1 QYDQPLCSGGEV
13 TFELN
18 GQPKTVHLTR
28 IHLEEDVA
36 KNMHFADAS
45 GVDFNRAGTPLMEI
59 VTEPDIHSAD
69 EAMAFLQALKQI
81 LAYGGISDCNLEQG
95 NIRCDVNCSVR
106 ASETSRLGTKTEI
119 KNMNTFKGVHRALS
133 YEIRRQVNDL
143 GKGREI
149 VQETRR
155 WDDEA
160 GQTFS
165 MRSKEDAHDYR
176 YFPEPDLLP
185 VELEQS
191 DVERWQA
198 QLPEKPAAR
207 RARMAEEYGIP
218 EYDAG
223 VLAAD
228 RAVAD
233 FFEATVQSSGNAKAS
248 SNWIMTEMLRS
259 LSEADLDI
267 GSINVTPETL
277 GQLIKLV
284 DGKILNMPT
293 AREVFAVMFAEGGD
307 PDAIVKA
314 KGLAQ
319 VSDTGAIEAM
329 VDQIIADHAQSVED
343 YRGGKQA
350 ALQFLIGQVMRI
362 SKGKA
367 NPAMVRDLFLQR
379 LG

>member
-1 QYDQPLCSGGEV
+1 
-13 TFELN
+13 
-18 GQPKTVHLTR
+18 
-28 IHLEEDVA
+28 
-36 KNMHFADAS
+36 M
-45 GVDFNRAGTPLMEI
+45 
-59 VTEPDIHSAD
+59 
-69 EAMAFLQALKQI
+69 
-81 LAYGGISDCNLEQG
+81 
-95 NIRCDVNCSVR
+95 
-106 ASETSRLGTKTEI
+106 
-119 KNMNTFKGVHRALS
+119 
-133 YEIRRQVNDL
+133 
-143 GKGREI
+143 
-149 VQETRR
+149 
-155 WDDEA
+155 
-160 GQTFS
+160 
-165 MRSKEDAHDYR
+165 
-176 YFPEPDLLP
+176 
-185 VELEQS
+185 
-191 DVERWQA
+191 
-198 QLPEKPAAR
+198 
-207 RARMAEEYGIP
+207 
-218 EYDAG
+218 
-223 VLAAD
+223 LAAD

-267 GSINVTPETL
+267 GSIKVTPETL

-329 VDQIIADHAQSVED
+329 VDQIIADHAPSVED